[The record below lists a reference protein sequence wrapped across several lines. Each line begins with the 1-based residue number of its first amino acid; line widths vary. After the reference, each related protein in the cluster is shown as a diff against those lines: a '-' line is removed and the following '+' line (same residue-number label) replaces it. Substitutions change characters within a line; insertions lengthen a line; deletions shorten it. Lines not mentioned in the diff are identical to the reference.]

1 MKNFNFH
8 QSTNILFGRGRIN
21 ELGDAALQYGKRAL
35 LVTTP
40 ATIPSLHVQYEKVK
54 KILKAS
60 GIEVAHYDGVI
71 PNPTI
76 ETITAGAEMA
86 RKFHLS

>member
-21 ELGDAALQYGKRAL
+21 ELGDTLSQYGKRAL

-40 ATIPSLHVQYEKVK
+40 ATIPSLHVQYK
-54 KILKAS
+54 K
-60 GIEVAHYDGVI
+60 
-71 PNPTI
+71 
-76 ETITAGAEMA
+76 
-86 RKFHLS
+86 